1 MSIYHRCPKC
11 ASGDMIEGAW
21 VADAQGVRVV
31 VGIEG
36 PPVRSTSPKGMSTRV
51 HASVCGSCGFVELYA
66 NQPTELWDLYRR
78 LSRPASAPR

>member
-36 PPVRSTSPKGMSTRV
+36 APERSASQKGMSTRV

-78 LSRPASAPR
+78 LSRRTSAPR